1 MTLSDVVGK
10 NLQFTLKEN
19 GNEGFS
25 TVSTVCATTVKNHT
39 DDVSAKIQVP
49 QAKKNIVFLVRA
61 ILPFYMNGF
70 RR

>member
-49 QAKKNIVFLVRA
+49 QAKKNLVFLVRA

>member
-49 QAKKNIVFLVRA
+49 QAKKNLVFFSARHFT
-61 ILPFYMNGF
+61 ILYEWV
-70 RR
+70 

>member
-19 GNEGFS
+19 GNEWFS
-25 TVSTVCATTVKNHT
+25 TMSTTCATTVKNHT

-49 QAKKNIVFLVRA
+49 QAKKNLVFLVRA

>member
-1 MTLSDVVGK
+1 MTLSGVVGK

-25 TVSTVCATTVKNHT
+25 TVSMVCATTVKNHT

-49 QAKKNIVFLVRA
+49 QAKKNCFLVRA

>member
-39 DDVSAKIQVP
+39 DDVSAKIQDP
-49 QAKKNIVFLVRA
+49 QAKKNLVFLMRA